1 LDTTK
6 PYLYHV
12 IAIVTVVIW
21 GTTFI
26 STKVLINIG
35 LTPTEIF
42 FFRFVMAYVC
52 IWFVS
57 PKRIFANN
65 VRDELMFVLLGL
77 TGGSLYFMA
86 ENTALGITFASNV
99 SLILCTTPLLTAFLT
114 FLFYKKEKSLNKNF
128 IIGSCIA
135 ILGVALVVYNGS
147 FVLKVSPLGDFLTF
161 IAAITW
167 AFYSVILVRLGK
179 TYTSSFITRKVF
191 FYGIVTLIPFLPFYP
206 IMFDWNIIST
216 PVVMFNLLF
225 LGVIASMLCFLSW
238 NIAVKKIGT
247 IQTSN
252 YLYLVPF
259 VTMIASSVILDE
271 HITTIAII
279 GSIFILLGVYF
290 GEKK

>member
-1 LDTTK
+1 
-6 PYLYHV
+6 
-12 IAIVTVVIW
+12 
-21 GTTFI
+21 
-26 STKVLINIG
+26 
-35 LTPTEIF
+35 
-42 FFRFVMAYVC
+42 
-52 IWFVS
+52 
-57 PKRIFANN
+57 
-65 VRDELMFVLLGL
+65 MFVLLGL

-167 AFYSVILVRLGK
+167 AFYSVILVSLGK

-191 FYGIVTLIPFLPFYP
+191 FYGIITLIPFLPFYP
-206 IMFDWNIIST
+206 ITLNWNIIST
-216 PVVMFNLLF
+216 PVVMLNLLF

>member
-1 LDTTK
+1 M
-6 PYLYHV
+6 YHI

-26 STKVLINIG
+26 STKVLINRG

-57 PKRIFANN
+57 PKKIFANN
-65 VRDELMFVLLGL
+65 VKDELMFVLLGL

-167 AFYSVILVRLGK
+167 AFYSVILVSLGK

-191 FYGIVTLIPFLPFYP
+191 FYGIITLIPFLPFYP
-206 IMFDWNIIST
+206 ITLNWNIIST
-216 PVVMFNLLF
+216 PVVMLNLLF

>member
-1 LDTTK
+1 M
-6 PYLYHV
+6 YHV